1 MKLSC
6 SQIFNVNNFR
16 HFKKYYYANTTAESL
31 KARNVF
37 FQHLSLHGQ
46 LKFHAHVKSF
56 LTSGPGQMSNRDKID
71 HFSGTT

>member
-6 SQIFNVNNFR
+6 SLMFNVNNCW

-31 KARNVF
+31 EARNVF
-37 FQHLSLHGQ
+37 FQHFSLHEQ

-56 LTSGPGQMSNRDKID
+56 LTSGPGQMNNRDKID
-71 HFSGTT
+71 HFSGTS